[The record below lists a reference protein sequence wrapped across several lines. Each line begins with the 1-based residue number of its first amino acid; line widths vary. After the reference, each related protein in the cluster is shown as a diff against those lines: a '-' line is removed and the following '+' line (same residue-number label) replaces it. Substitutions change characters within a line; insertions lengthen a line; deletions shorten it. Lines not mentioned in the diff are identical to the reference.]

1 MPLPQ
6 LSPEARQQALAKA
19 GAARRTRALVKEDLK
34 KGRVEFHE
42 VMQRAET
49 DEVLAKMKV
58 IDLIAALPKFGK
70 TKASAV
76 MVDLDI
82 AENRSIR
89 GLGQNQRGA
98 LLQRFAS

>member
-1 MPLPQ
+1 MALPQ
-6 LSPEARQQALAKA
+6 LSPEARQQALEKA
-19 GAARRTRALVKEDLK
+19 GVARRTRALIKADLK
-34 KGRVEFHE
+34 KGKVDLPT
-42 VMQRAET
+42 VIQRADV
-49 DEVLAKMKV
+49 DEVVSKMKV
-58 IDLIAALPKFGK
+58 IDLLAALPKYGK

-89 GLGQNQRGA
+89 GLGPNQRDA

>member
-1 MPLPQ
+1 
-6 LSPEARQQALAKA
+6 
-19 GAARRTRALVKEDLK
+19 
-34 KGRVEFHE
+34 
-42 VMQRAET
+42 
-49 DEVLAKMKV
+49 
-58 IDLIAALPKFGK
+58 ALPKYGK
-70 TKASAV
+70 TKAAAV